1 MTYSHFEAKR
11 IAGALGAEIT
21 GLDLSRDLDEAV
33 IDEIRRALLDHLVLF
48 FRDQTLTMDQQLA
61 FARRFG
67 PLDTYPM
74 VKGIEGF
81 PELVE
86 VRKEAD
92 EKINFGGLW
101 HSDTSYLPEPPR
113 AAILYAKELP
123 PYGGDTLYANMYMA
137 YDALSDG
144 LKAALDGLFVVNS
157 GAAAGGAQSRSL
169 RRGEAPKE
177 DDRVAREAVHPIIR
191 TIPETGRKVLYC
203 NGAHTLRIE
212 GWTEAESA
220 PLLAHLYAVQQR
232 PEFSCRF
239 RWTPGA
245 VAFWDNRTVQHN
257 AINDYHGFRR
267 IMHRCAIKG
276 PKPV

>member
-1 MTYSHFEAKR
+1 MTYTHFEAKR
-11 IAGALGAEIT
+11 IAGALGAEIA
-21 GLDLSRDLDEAV
+21 GLALSRDLDEAV

-86 VRKEAD
+86 VRKEPD

>member
-1 MTYSHFEAKR
+1 MTYTHFEAKR
-11 IAGALGAEIT
+11 IAGALGAEIE

-33 IDEIRRALLDHLVLF
+33 IEEIRQAQIDHLVLF

-86 VRKEAD
+86 VRKEPD

-220 PLLAHLYAVQQR
+220 PLLAYLYEVQHR
-232 PEFSCRF
+232 PEFTCRF

-276 PKPV
+276 AKPS

>member
-1 MTYSHFEAKR
+1 MTYTHFEAKR
-11 IAGALGAEIT
+11 IAGALGAEIE

-33 IDEIRRALLDHLVLF
+33 IEEIRQAQIDHLVLF
-48 FRDQTLTMDQQLA
+48 FRDQTLTMDRQLA

-74 VKGIEGF
+74 VKGIDGY

-92 EKINFGGLW
+92 ETINFGGLW

-137 YDALSDG
+137 YEALSDG
-144 LKAALDGLFVVNS
+144 LKKTLDGLYVVNS
-157 GAAAGGAQSRSL
+157 GTAADGAQSRSL

-177 DDRVAREAVHPIIR
+177 DARVAREAEHPIIR

-203 NGAHTLRIE
+203 NGAHTLRIK

-220 PLLAHLYAVQQR
+220 PLLAYLYEVQHR
-232 PEFSCRF
+232 PEFTCRF

-245 VAFWDNRTVQHN
+245 LAFWDNRTAQHN
-257 AINDYHGFRR
+257 AINDYYGFRR

-276 PKPV
+276 AKPS

>member
-11 IAGALGAEIT
+11 IAGALGAEIA

>member
-1 MTYSHFEAKR
+1 MTYTHFEAKR
-11 IAGALGAEIT
+11 IAGALGAEIA

-86 VRKEAD
+86 VRKEPD

-276 PKPV
+276 AKPV

>member
-1 MTYSHFEAKR
+1 MTYTHFEAKR
-11 IAGALGAEIT
+11 IAGALGAEIE

-33 IDEIRRALLDHLVLF
+33 IEEIRQAQIDHLVLF

-86 VRKEAD
+86 VRKEPD

-276 PKPV
+276 AKPS

>member
-1 MTYSHFEAKR
+1 MTYTHFEAKR
-11 IAGALGAEIT
+11 IAGALGAEIA

-33 IDEIRRALLDHLVLF
+33 IDEIHRALLDHLVLF

-86 VRKEAD
+86 VRKEPD

>member
-1 MTYSHFEAKR
+1 MTYTHFEAKR
-11 IAGALGAEIT
+11 IAGALGAEIE

-33 IDEIRRALLDHLVLF
+33 IEEIRQAQIDHLVLF

-86 VRKEAD
+86 VRKEPD

-220 PLLAHLYAVQQR
+220 PLLAYLYEVQHR
-232 PEFSCRF
+232 PEFTCRF

-245 VAFWDNRTVQHN
+245 LAFWDNRTAQHN

-276 PKPV
+276 AKPS